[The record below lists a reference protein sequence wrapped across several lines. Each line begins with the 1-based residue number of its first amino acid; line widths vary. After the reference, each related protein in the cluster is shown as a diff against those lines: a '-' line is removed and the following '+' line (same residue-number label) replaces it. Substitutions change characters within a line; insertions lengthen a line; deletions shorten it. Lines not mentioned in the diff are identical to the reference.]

1 MPMSSEQR
9 SPWKTGLKGR
19 VLKVLSA
26 REAVPYQTCPAPT
39 PVSMLALVNTN
50 QTPQFGNSF
59 CLNGSHSP
67 HIPNLAPWSPSW
79 IPRLNRVPP
88 VYALLE
94 RHLSPYPPFKAQLT
108 VYPLWET
115 LRGWIGFDHQRG
127 IRIVFTRQEKH
138 KPVCKVG
145 MRRVVWR
152 CWEQWQDAESV
163 YQQSLQC
170 WGGLGTLGHDAI
182 CVRRWPS
189 EVQHLPAISN
199 TCFHLTLTI
208 MLWNQNHYYPH
219 FREKE
224 IRTQNLDKG

>member
-50 QTPQFGNSF
+50 QTPQVGKSF
-59 CLNGSHSP
+59 CLNRSHSP
-67 HIPNLAPWSPSW
+67 LIPNLAPCSPSW
-79 IPRLNRVPP
+79 IPRLNCVPP

-108 VYPLWET
+108 VYPLSET
-115 LRGWIGFDHQRG
+115 LRGWTGFDHQRG

-138 KPVCKVG
+138 KPVFKVG
-145 MRRVVWR
+145 MRPCCLEMLRTMTG
-152 CWEQWQDAESV
+152 CWECLSG
-163 YQQSLQC
+163 SLQC

-208 MLWNQNHYYPH
+208 MLWNQYHYYPH